1 MVDRAGSDARRLTV
15 DEILREASTLLET
28 VRGFAPAQVLLAADM
43 LVSALKSRNKVLVF
57 GNGGSASDAE
67 HLAAELVGRFARDR
81 QGWPAVSLTADSS
94 VVTAIG
100 NDYGFDQIF
109 ARQVEALGRQGDIAF
124 AISTSGKSANVIAG
138 LEAAERGG
146 LRRIALTGRDGGLL
160 GRAAELQINVPHD
173 SVPRV
178 QEVHRTLLHVICE
191 LVERELA
198 G

>member
-1 MVDRAGSDARRLTV
+1 MLFRSMQVFATFIAGLALV
-15 DEILREASTLLET
+15 
-28 VRGFAPAQVLLAADM
+28 FAFE
-43 LVSALKSRNKVLVF
+43 SRNKVLVF

-67 HLAAELVGRFARDR
+67 HLAAELVGRFAHDR
-81 QGWPAVSLTADSS
+81 QGWPAISLTADSS

-109 ARQVEALGRQGDIAF
+109 ARQVDALGRQGDIAF

>member
-1 MVDRAGSDARRLTV
+1 MVDRASSDARRFRV
-15 DEILREASTLLET
+15 DEILREAGALLET
-28 VRGFAPAQVLLAADM
+28 VRGFAPAQVLLTADM

-81 QGWPAVSLTADSS
+81 KGWPAISLTADSS

-146 LRRIALTGRDGGLL
+146 LRRIALTGRDGGPL
-160 GRAAELQINVPHD
+160 GRVADLQLNVPHD

>member
-1 MVDRAGSDARRLTV
+1 MVDHASSDARRLRV
-15 DEILREASTLLET
+15 DEILREASALLES
-28 VRGFAPAQVLLAADM
+28 VRGFAPAQVLLTADM

-81 QGWPAVSLTADSS
+81 KGWPAISLTADSS

-146 LRRIALTGRDGGLL
+146 LRRIALTGRDGGPL
-160 GRAAELQINVPHD
+160 GRVADLQLNVPHD

>member
-43 LVSALKSRNKVLVF
+43 LVSAFKSRNKVLVF

-191 LVERELA
+191 LIERELA

>member
-1 MVDRAGSDARRLTV
+1 MVDHAGSDARRLTV

-43 LVSALKSRNKVLVF
+43 LVSAFKSRNKVLVF

>member
-1 MVDRAGSDARRLTV
+1 MVDHAGSDARRLTV

-28 VRGFAPAQVLLAADM
+28 VRGIAPAQVLLAADM

-81 QGWPAVSLTADSS
+81 QGWPAISLTADSS

-160 GRAAELQINVPHD
+160 GRAAELQLNVPHD

>member
-1 MVDRAGSDARRLTV
+1 MADHASSDARRLRV
-15 DEILREASTLLET
+15 DEILREASALLET

-57 GNGGSASDAE
+57 GNGGIASDAE

-191 LVERELA
+191 LIERELA

>member
-146 LRRIALTGRDGGLL
+146 LRRIALTGRDGGFL

>member
-1 MVDRAGSDARRLTV
+1 MVDHAGSDARRLTV

-81 QGWPAVSLTADSS
+81 QGWPAISLTADSS

-160 GRAAELQINVPHD
+160 GRAAELQLNVPHD

-191 LVERELA
+191 LIERELA

>member
-1 MVDRAGSDARRLTV
+1 MVDHAGSDARRLTV

-28 VRGFAPAQVLLAADM
+28 VRGIAPAQVLLAADM

-67 HLAAELVGRFARDR
+67 HLAAELVGHFSRDR

-173 SVPRV
+173 SVSRV

-191 LVERELA
+191 LIERELA

>member
-28 VRGFAPAQVLLAADM
+28 VRGIAPAQVLLAADM

>member
-1 MVDRAGSDARRLTV
+1 MVDHAGSDARRLTV

-28 VRGFAPAQVLLAADM
+28 VRGIAPAQVLLAADM

-160 GRAAELQINVPHD
+160 GRAAELQLNVPHD

-191 LVERELA
+191 LIERELA

>member
-28 VRGFAPAQVLLAADM
+28 VRGIAPAQVLLAADM

-67 HLAAELVGRFARDR
+67 HLAAELVGHFSRDR

-191 LVERELA
+191 LIERELA

>member
-1 MVDRAGSDARRLTV
+1 MVDRAGSDPRRLTV

-67 HLAAELVGRFARDR
+67 HLAAELVGHFSRDR

>member
-1 MVDRAGSDARRLTV
+1 MVDHAGSDARRLTV

-67 HLAAELVGRFARDR
+67 HLAAELVGHFSRDR

>member
-28 VRGFAPAQVLLAADM
+28 VRGIAPAQVLLAADM

-81 QGWPAVSLTADSS
+81 QGWPAISLTADSS

-191 LVERELA
+191 LIERELA

>member
-67 HLAAELVGRFARDR
+67 HLAAELVGHFSRDR

-146 LRRIALTGRDGGLL
+146 LRRIALTGRDGGFL

>member
-1 MVDRAGSDARRLTV
+1 MVDHAGSDARRLTV

-28 VRGFAPAQVLLAADM
+28 VRGIAPAQVLLAADM

-160 GRAAELQINVPHD
+160 GRAAELQLNVPHD

>member
-1 MVDRAGSDARRLTV
+1 MVDHAGSDARRLTV

-28 VRGFAPAQVLLAADM
+28 VRGIAPAQVLLAADM

>member
-1 MVDRAGSDARRLTV
+1 MVDHAGSDARRLTV

-28 VRGFAPAQVLLAADM
+28 VRGIAPAQVLLAADM

-81 QGWPAVSLTADSS
+81 QGWPAISLTADSS

-191 LVERELA
+191 LIERELA

>member
-28 VRGFAPAQVLLAADM
+28 VRGIAPAQVLLAADM

-160 GRAAELQINVPHD
+160 GRAAELQLNVPHD

-191 LVERELA
+191 LIERELA

>member
-1 MVDRAGSDARRLTV
+1 MVDHASSDARRLRV
-15 DEILREASTLLET
+15 DEILREASALLET
-28 VRGFAPAQVLLAADM
+28 VRGFAPAQVLLTADM

-81 QGWPAVSLTADSS
+81 KGWPAISLTADSS

-146 LRRIALTGRDGGLL
+146 LRRIALTGRDGGPL
-160 GRAAELQINVPHD
+160 GRVADLQLNVPHD

>member
-1 MVDRAGSDARRLTV
+1 MVDHASSDARRLRV
-15 DEILREASTLLET
+15 DEILREASALLET
-28 VRGFAPAQVLLAADM
+28 VRGFAPAQVLLTADM

-81 QGWPAVSLTADSS
+81 KGWPAISLTADSS

-100 NDYGFDQIF
+100 NDSGFDQIF

-138 LEAAERGG
+138 LEAADRGG
-146 LRRIALTGRDGGLL
+146 LRRIALTGGDGGPL
-160 GRAAELQINVPHD
+160 GRVADLQLNVPHD

>member
-28 VRGFAPAQVLLAADM
+28 VRGFAPAQVLLAADI

-146 LRRIALTGRDGGLL
+146 LRRIALTGRNGGLL
-160 GRAAELQINVPHD
+160 GRAAELQLNVPHD

>member
-1 MVDRAGSDARRLTV
+1 MVDHAGSDARRLTV

-43 LVSALKSRNKVLVF
+43 LVSAFKSRNKVLVF

-81 QGWPAVSLTADSS
+81 EGWPAISLTADSS

>member
-1 MVDRAGSDARRLTV
+1 MVDNAGSDARRLTV
-15 DEILREASTLLET
+15 DEILRETSTLLET

-43 LVSALKSRNKVLVF
+43 LVSAFKSRNKVLVF

-81 QGWPAVSLTADSS
+81 EGWPAISLTADSS

>member
-1 MVDRAGSDARRLTV
+1 MVDHAGSDARRLTV

-81 QGWPAVSLTADSS
+81 QGWPAISLTADSS
-94 VVTAIG
+94 VVTASG

-160 GRAAELQINVPHD
+160 GRAAELQLNVPHD

>member
-1 MVDRAGSDARRLTV
+1 MVDHASSDARRPRV
-15 DEILREASTLLET
+15 DEILREASALLET

-81 QGWPAVSLTADSS
+81 PGWPAISLTADSS

-146 LRRIALTGRDGGLL
+146 LRRIALTGRDGGPL
-160 GRAAELQINVPHD
+160 GRVADLQLNVPHD

>member
-1 MVDRAGSDARRLTV
+1 MVDHAGSDARRLTV

-43 LVSALKSRNKVLVF
+43 LVSAFKSRNKVLVF

-67 HLAAELVGRFARDR
+67 HLAAELVGRFAHDR
-81 QGWPAVSLTADSS
+81 QGWPAISLTADSS

>member
-1 MVDRAGSDARRLTV
+1 MVDHAGSDARRLTV
-15 DEILREASTLLET
+15 DEILRETSTLLET

-43 LVSALKSRNKVLVF
+43 LVSAFKSRNKVLVF

>member
-67 HLAAELVGRFARDR
+67 HLAAELVGHFSRDR

>member
-1 MVDRAGSDARRLTV
+1 MVDHASSDARRLRV
-15 DEILREASTLLET
+15 DEILREASALLET
-28 VRGFAPAQVLLAADM
+28 VRGFAPAQVLLAADI

-81 QGWPAVSLTADSS
+81 QGWPVISLTADSS

-146 LRRIALTGRDGGLL
+146 LRRIALTGRDGGPL
-160 GRAAELQINVPHD
+160 GRAADLQLNVPHD

>member
-1 MVDRAGSDARRLTV
+1 MVDHASSDARRPRV
-15 DEILREASTLLET
+15 DEILREASALLET
-28 VRGFAPAQVLLAADM
+28 VRGFAPAQVLLTADM

-81 QGWPAVSLTADSS
+81 PGWPAISLTADSS

-146 LRRIALTGRDGGLL
+146 LRRIALTGRDGGPL
-160 GRAAELQINVPHD
+160 GRVADLQLNVPHD

>member
-1 MVDRAGSDARRLTV
+1 MVDHAGSDARRLTV

-81 QGWPAVSLTADSS
+81 QGWPAISLTADSS

-160 GRAAELQINVPHD
+160 GRAAELQLNVPHD

>member
-1 MVDRAGSDARRLTV
+1 MVDHAGSDARRLTV

-28 VRGFAPAQVLLAADM
+28 VRGFAPAQVLLAADI

-81 QGWPAVSLTADSS
+81 QGWPAISLTADSS

-160 GRAAELQINVPHD
+160 GRAAELQLNVPHD

>member
-81 QGWPAVSLTADSS
+81 PGWPAISLTADSS

-146 LRRIALTGRDGGLL
+146 LRRIALTGRDGGFL

>member
-1 MVDRAGSDARRLTV
+1 MVDHASSDARRLRV
-15 DEILREASTLLET
+15 DEILREASALLET
-28 VRGFAPAQVLLAADM
+28 VRGFAPAQVLLTADM

-81 QGWPAVSLTADSS
+81 KGWPAISLTADSS

-146 LRRIALTGRDGGLL
+146 LRRIALTGRDGGPL
-160 GRAAELQINVPHD
+160 GRVADIQLNVPHD

>member
-1 MVDRAGSDARRLTV
+1 MVDHASSDARRLRV
-15 DEILREASTLLET
+15 DEILREASALLET
-28 VRGFAPAQVLLAADM
+28 VRGFAPAQVLLTADM

-81 QGWPAVSLTADSS
+81 QGWPVISLTADSS

-146 LRRIALTGRDGGLL
+146 LRRIALTGRDGGPL
-160 GRAAELQINVPHD
+160 GRVADLQLNVPHD

>member
-1 MVDRAGSDARRLTV
+1 MVDHAGSDARRLTV

-28 VRGFAPAQVLLAADM
+28 VRGFAPAQVLLAVDM
-43 LVSALKSRNKVLVF
+43 LVSAFKSRNKVLVF

-81 QGWPAVSLTADSS
+81 EGWPAISLTADSS